1 MNSRDKENLSF
12 LMNSPRED
20 FECWMDMAS
29 DDDIDYA
36 LELIRRAKSEN
47 MLQMIEIQDTMA
59 QFEDDMTDSKKVLE
73 KFKLK

>member
-1 MNSRDKENLSF
+1 
-12 LMNSPRED
+12 MNSPRED